1 VHNDDPTSKDQKKL
15 SMNDLMKYILF
26 SAGPLA
32 FSYCIILFLLKSSVV
47 KLFIDKPDARKMH
60 HQPIPRLGGVVI
72 ILTFL
77 VFTLAAY
84 TFNNQTQLLSTVS
97 VTTLTA
103 FIMASLVIFSFGFFD
118 DTTFVTVRVR
128 HKLFAELLIAFIT
141 VYILD
146 VNIGK
151 LSVFGMAILPEW
163 ISDIISFLWIVGII
177 NAFNIVDGLD
187 GLAGSITL
195 IALLSLAAIAGLAG
209 QSSIVLLCLILSGAV
224 AGFLFLNLPPAKT
237 FMGDSG
243 SLFLGT
249 MIAILSLFIG
259 REVVLSRAIVVMP
272 LIAGIPIIEVFT
284 TMVRRYFRAKDKK
297 NNQAGRI
304 HSMVIP
310 DNSHMHHRFTYRGY
324 FPLQTTTILC
334 TLSVT
339 LCCGA
344 ICIHLAPPEAIGPL
358 CCYLVLP
365 VVLTLDRLGF
375 GGRFKK
381 ALHLSSSRYNGFKK
395 TSLIAV
401 VDGEEDLMH
410 LLEKRRPEEISY
422 IRLSNRELPKVAP
435 YLRTAVMQN
444 NQTDLFGATL
454 KKAEQISAMI
464 SRPVFILSPDR
475 QSGLFVQEVSKN
487 GSLTIRERNISV
499 NELMRD
505 FRRLSSTGKIKHPQQ
520 ITSGGQNSGFH
531 LVESYAHT

>member
-1 VHNDDPTSKDQKKL
+1 
-15 SMNDLMKYILF
+15 M
-26 SAGPLA
+26 A
-32 FSYCIILFLLKSSVV
+32 FSYCIILLLFKSPIVTI
-47 KLFIDKPDARKMH
+47 FIDKPDSRKMH

-72 ILTFL
+72 ILAFL
-77 VFTLAAY
+77 LFTLAAY
-84 TFNNQTQLLSTVS
+84 TFNNQIQLLSTIS
-97 VTTLTA
+97 TSTLIA
-103 FIMASLVIFSFGFFD
+103 FVVASLVIFAFGFFD

-151 LSVFGMAILPEW
+151 LSFFGMITFPEW
-163 ISDIISFLWIVGII
+163 ISNIISFLWIIGII

-187 GLAGSITL
+187 GLAASLSL
-195 IALLSLAAIAGLAG
+195 IALLSLAAIAGIAG

-224 AGFLFLNLPPAKT
+224 MGFLFLNLPPAKT

-249 MIAILSLFIG
+249 MIAILSLHIG
-259 REVVLSRAIVVMP
+259 REVVHTRAIVVIP
-272 LIAGIPIIEVFT
+272 LIAGIPIIEVLT
-284 TMVRRYFRAKDKK
+284 TMVRRYFKAKDRRD
-297 NNQAGRI
+297 NQAGRI
-304 HSMVIP
+304 HSMVVP

-324 FPLQTTTILC
+324 FPLQTTAILC

-344 ICIHLAPPEAIGPL
+344 ICIHLAPLEAIGPL

-381 ALHLSSSRYNGFKK
+381 ALHLSNSRYNGFKK

-401 VDGEEDLMH
+401 IDGEEDLMH
-410 LLEKRRPEEISY
+410 MLEKRRPEEINY
-422 IRLSNRELPKVAP
+422 IRLSNQELPSAAP

-444 NQTDLFGATL
+444 NQTSHYTATL
-454 KKAEQISAMI
+454 KRAEQISSLL
-464 SRPVFILSPDR
+464 SRPVFILSPH
-475 QSGLFVQEVSKN
+475 QHSGLLVQEVSKN
-487 GSLTIRERNISV
+487 GSLTIREKNISI

-505 FRRLSSTGKIKHPQQ
+505 FRRLSNAGKIRHPQQ
-520 ITSGGQNSGFH
+520 ISICQQVTNIH